1 MEITSVYQHKYTH
14 TIYTLELAGKYK
26 PFFTPG
32 VEIRGGGGTYSIYY
46 IHSFSVVI
54 TNIKV

>member
-32 VEIRGGGGTYSIYY
+32 VEIRGGGAHTVYIIY
-46 IHSFSVVI
+46 IVFM
-54 TNIKV
+54 